1 MNGVVAI
8 VSSPLIISTLIS
20 LTVNNFYIQS
30 NLSIDCHKYCYYLS
44 GQVAGNFINFGPVLN
59 TLIMQLTAR
68 LVQLLPLQSGTGKN
82 GQWKKQDIIVETEAT
97 YPKKVCISVWGDK
110 IETASLQPGSLLKID
125 FDVESREFNGR
136 WYTDVKAWK
145 IETAGVPAGTSS
157 EKVMSNSGPE
167 NVNNDDDLPF

>member
-1 MNGVVAI
+1 
-8 VSSPLIISTLIS
+8 
-20 LTVNNFYIQS
+20 
-30 NLSIDCHKYCYYLS
+30 
-44 GQVAGNFINFGPVLN
+44 
-59 TLIMQLTAR
+59 MQLTAR

-110 IETASLQPGSLLKID
+110 IDMAGFQPGNLLKID

-145 IETAGVPAGTSS
+145 IEVTGVQAASGT
-157 EKVMSNSGPE
+157 EKVMSNMGPD
-167 NVNNDDDLPF
+167 NINNEDDLPF

>member
-1 MNGVVAI
+1 MPFSVTIWLLSIEPDGR
-8 VSSPLIISTLIS
+8 LFLLIS
-20 LTVNNFYIQS
+20 GLF
-30 NLSIDCHKYCYYLS
+30 
-44 GQVAGNFINFGPVLN
+44 N

-145 IETAGVPAGTSS
+145 IEATGVAVASGP
-157 EKVMSNSGPE
+157 EKVMSNMGPE
-167 NVNNDDDLPF
+167 NINNDDDLPF